1 MTTISI
7 EQRTWLTTEEAAEYL
22 RISTKTLL
30 RAIKNMQFSYG
41 HEYAKKNPRQKR
53 SQFIFH
59 CEKLEKTWCKPVATS
74 KQK

>member
-30 RAIKNMQFSYG
+30 RAIKNMQLKICNSHMDMNRPKRIPDRREVNSY
-41 HEYAKKNPRQKR
+41 
-53 SQFIFH
+53 FI
-59 CEKLEKTWCKPVATS
+59 E
-74 KQK
+74 QD